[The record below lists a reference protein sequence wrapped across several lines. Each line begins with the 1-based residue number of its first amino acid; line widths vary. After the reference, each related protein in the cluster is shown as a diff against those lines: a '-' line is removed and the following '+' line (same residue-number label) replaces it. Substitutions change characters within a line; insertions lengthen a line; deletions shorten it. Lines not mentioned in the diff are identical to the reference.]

1 MDEVQGIPVS
11 SGVVMGKAFVL
22 SDEEFC
28 IPDRRIAEKE
38 VATEISRLQRA
49 VLCAES
55 EVKDL
60 RKDAREDLQAI
71 FLPHLAILGDE
82 SLWARTNQLVREDL
96 LAPETAVAQVFQDII
111 RDFESLGGF
120 FADRYQ
126 DYLDIQRRI
135 LRHLVGTTSEP
146 LDRAKG
152 RVIVVAQDLTPS
164 QTASLDRTQVI
175 GFATDRGG
183 RTSHTAIIART
194 LGIPAVVGLSDLSR
208 NVSNGDPLIVDGD
221 KGLVIVRPSKRTR
234 SLYQR
239 IAKDNQA
246 FLVELERIRELPAE
260 TPDGHR
266 ISIQG
271 NIEFAKEV
279 DEVLACG
286 GEGIGLYRTEFLLSD
301 PSKVPDEDMHLTAYR
316 DAVERLAGRVLTIR
330 TFDFGADKMTPD
342 PRGVGEQNP
351 FLGFRSIRLC
361 FDRLDLFKPQLRA
374 ILRASAW
381 GPIRIMFPMIS
392 CLGELRRARDLL
404 DEARAE
410 LDVEG
415 LPYDP
420 RLKVGIMIE
429 IPSAALMADRMA
441 REVDFFSIGTNDLI
455 QYTLAVDRVN
465 ERVAP
470 LYQPANPAI
479 LRLISEV
486 AEVGRDRGVEV
497 AICGEIAGETLYT
510 VLLLGLGIRELSVTP
525 KSIPLLKRV
534 IRSITVEAA
543 RGVAQEAAKID
554 DPAKVEAHIEEVM
567 RDLLPGRRVSS

>member
-28 IPDRRIAEKE
+28 VPDRRISEKE
-38 VATEISRLQRA
+38 AAAEVARLERA
-49 VLCAES
+49 VRHAES

-60 RKDAREDLQAI
+60 RQDAREDLQAI

-82 SLWARTNQLVREDL
+82 SLWERTSRVVREDL
-96 LAPETAVAQVFQDII
+96 LGAESAVSQVFQAII
-111 RDFESLGGF
+111 RDFQSLGGF

-135 LRHLVGTTSEP
+135 LGHLVGATSEP

-152 RVIVVAQDLTPS
+152 RVIVVAEDLTPS

-194 LGIPAVVGLSDLSR
+194 LGIPAVVGLSDLSK
-208 NVSNGDPLIVDGD
+208 NVSTGDPLIVDGD
-221 KGLVIVRPSKRTR
+221 QGLVIVRPSKKTR
-234 SLYQR
+234 ARYQR
-239 IAKDNQA
+239 IAKAHEA
-246 FLVELERIRELPAE
+246 FAVELDRIRELPAE

-271 NIEFAKEV
+271 NIEFAREV

-301 PSKVPDEDMHLTAYR
+301 PTRIPDEEEHLAAYR

-330 TFDFGADKMTPD
+330 TFDFGADKVTPD
-342 PRGVGEQNP
+342 PRAAGEQNP

-361 FDRLDLFKPQLRA
+361 FDRPDLFKPQLRA

-381 GPIRIMFPMIS
+381 GHIRIMFPMVS

-404 DEARAE
+404 DETRAE
-410 LDVEG
+410 LDREG
-415 LPYDP
+415 LAYD
-420 RLKVGIMIE
+420 RGIKVGIMVE
-429 IPSAALMADRMA
+429 IPSAALLADQMA

-479 LRLISEV
+479 LRLLREV

-510 VLLLGLGIRELSVTP
+510 ILLLGLGIRELSVTP

-543 RGVAQEAAKID
+543 RSVAQEAAKID
-554 DPAKVEAHIEEVM
+554 DPAKVEAYIEEVM
-567 RDLLPGRRVSS
+567 RDLLPRLRVSS